1 MHLSRPFA
9 LVPTAIVLLVHC
21 SGGSSPSPGPGG
33 PGSPGGS
40 SGGSAGSS
48 SGGSASGSGS
58 AGTGSGATS
67 SGSTGTGS
75 GATSSGSTGGSG
87 GEAGASGGSIGASDG
102 GGECGTRT
110 GMRGQTTRTL
120 TVGGTSRTYVAY
132 LPQSASAT
140 TPLPF
145 VYVFH
150 GASQDG
156 LDLFN
161 MTDYSTLAD
170 SDGIAVVFPDGQG
183 VSSITGTGALDPWNV
198 SDNGAAVCG
207 AGDFANNPTGSVDFE
222 FMDAIKADVTQDQC
236 LDAKHTFATGFSMG
250 GYFTHHVACDRT
262 DIKAAAPHSGGTIAS
277 LSGCTAHMPIIIF
290 HGTSDALISSGC
302 DDPNGTAQSGFP
314 ASATL
319 WAARNGC
326 QATYTTIQET
336 GSNGNNGQCYLYEG
350 CPSDAQVEL
359 CTFTGL
365 NHAWAGS
372 TVCTDCIGTGA
383 GYPSATTLEW
393 AFFKQYAW

>member
-1 MHLSRPFA
+1 MRPSR
-9 LVPTAIVLLVHC
+9 VLAFLPAVIALVHC
-21 SGGSSPSPGPGG
+21 SGGSSTNLGPSGG
-33 PGSPGGS
+33 GGQGGSGGAASGGGESSSGSGTTSGASSASSSGGASGGSGASSSSGASGSGGDGGDSTGS
-40 SGGSAGSS
+40 SGGSG
-48 SGGSASGSGS
+48 
-58 AGTGSGATS
+58 
-67 SGSTGTGS
+67 
-75 GATSSGSTGGSG
+75 
-87 GEAGASGGSIGASDG
+87 D
-102 GGECGTRT
+102 CGTRT

-120 TVGGTSRTYVAY
+120 MVAGTSRTYVAY

-140 TPLPF
+140 TALPF

-156 LDLFN
+156 LDLFT
-161 MTDYSTLAD
+161 MTQYSTLAD

-183 VSSITGTGALDPWNV
+183 VSSITGVGALNPWNV

-207 AGDFANNPTGSVDFE
+207 AGDLANNSTGSVDFA

-250 GYFTHHVACDRT
+250 GYFTHHVACDRA

-277 LSGCTAHMPIIIF
+277 LSGCSTGHMPIIIF
-290 HGTSDALISSGC
+290 HGTSDALITSGC

-314 ASATL
+314 PSATL
-319 WAARNGC
+319 WAQKNGC
-326 QATYTTIQET
+326 QSTYSTIKET
-336 GSNGNNGQCYLYEG
+336 GSGGNNGQCYLYDG
-350 CPSDAQVEL
+350 CPSDGQVEL

-372 TVCTDCIGTGA
+372 TTCTDCIGTGA

-393 AFFKQYAW
+393 SFFKQYAW